1 VQRFAFTD
9 RRMRRVVE
17 PGDVQVWVASH
28 AAASRPGGPVP
39 AGGIVASGDGPVRHP
54 VPGTAT
60 ERATVAVTGA
70 VHEVTLD
77 DPRLVEWSLV
87 SPV

>member
-1 VQRFAFTD
+1 
-9 RRMRRVVE
+9 MRKVVE

-28 AAASRPGGPVP
+28 AAASRPGGPVA

-70 VHEVTLD
+70 VHEVTPG

-87 SPV
+87 